1 MAAIT
6 WRNVD
11 APDFSSSARM
21 LGQAGDSFNN
31 MFGVLNKQLEKHQA
45 IGEQNWQNT
54 ANNNTDAFMGEMR
67 KRYTTPEAY
76 AAAQASGEVDA
87 LREQYGA
94 QINVPAAREL
104 MYKMPENLQRQ
115 AVTQQAFAENRLHE
129 KFKGTIAQALTQTM
143 NGQGKEARTM
153 LAKSG
158 MPPELQARTLA
169 DILTT
174 EQQGLR
180 STQQTEAHNS
190 LMANRAAEDAWRA
203 AQTKLA
209 GQPKK
214 PDLGDITKMTDARKA
229 PYQERLSNTAFGGD
243 KYDSP
248 KAAESIV
255 ALLSSTGTSPL
266 SGSPA
271 AFTQKLVA
279 ALVGKG
285 VATPDGKVLVS
296 IGGKSIR
303 VPLTE
308 GLIKKAISDDDGGLA
323 DPSVGGVATKLAE
336 YLKSSQGR
344 EQAADYLSNKAVL
357 SRIDQEMAAIAQG
370 KSTDELPAFDMD
382 DPLKYRQS
390 LTKEKEAEAAKVAA
404 QNLRAAQ
411 KPAVNM
417 NNFSGAP
424 DWAPQ
429 IPLWE

>member
-153 LAKSG
+153 LAESG

-180 STQQTEAHNS
+180 STQQTEAHNA
-190 LMANRAAEDAWRA
+190 LMASRKSEDAYRA
-203 AQTKLA
+203 SQVEA
-209 GQPKK
+209 
-214 PDLGDITKMTDARKA
+214 ARVGKRPSISEIKDVIETQSGPHEAALKA
-229 PYQERLSNTAFGGD
+229 SIFGG
-243 KYDSP
+243 P
-248 KAAESIV
+248 KVTDPKEQASI
-255 ALLSSTGTSPL
+255 
-266 SGSPA
+266 
-271 AFTQKLVA
+271 A
-279 ALVGKG
+279 ALVTTLGTRMGVTEPTVFVGHVLDKLKG
-285 VATPDGKVLVS
+285 DKVLNS
-296 IGGKSIR
+296 AGNIEYKIGDKTLQ
-303 VPLTE
+303 VPLPASLVTTAIQQDNAFMKSPATGTTAERLKALIQSPDFIDQAIAYENSRLNLATINRE
-308 GLIKKAISDDDGGLA
+308 GSVSMSGGTPVRPAGYDDK
-323 DPSVGGVATKLAE
+323 DPSGFAATMREYRTRQVDAE
-336 YLKSSQGR
+336 AESERKVKQAQKTYSDPKTR
-344 EQAADYLSNKAVL
+344 QAA
-357 SRIDQEMAAIAQG
+357 
-370 KSTDELPAFDMD
+370 P
-382 DPLKYRQS
+382 
-390 LTKEKEAEAAKVAA
+390 
-404 QNLRAAQ
+404 
-411 KPAVNM
+411 
-417 NNFSGAP
+417 FSFGF
-424 DWAPQ
+424 
-429 IPLWE
+429 

>member
-11 APDFSSSARM
+11 APNFGESARI
-21 LGQAGDSFNN
+21 LGMAGDSFNN

-67 KRYTTPEAY
+67 RRYTTPEAY

-153 LAKSG
+153 LAESG

-169 DILTT
+169 DILAT

-180 STQQTEAHNS
+180 STQQTEAHNA
-190 LMANRAAEDAWRA
+190 LMASRKSEDAWRT
-203 AQTKLA
+203 AQTKSA
-209 GQPKK
+209 GQPNK

-243 KYDSP
+243 KFDSP
-248 KAAESIV
+248 KAAESIL
-255 ALLSSTGTSPL
+255 AMLTSTGTSPL

-279 ALVGKG
+279 KLVGEG

-308 GLIKKAISDDDGGLA
+308 GLIKKAISDDDGSVT
-323 DPSVGGVATKLAE
+323 DPSVGGVAANLAA

-370 KSTDELPAFDMD
+370 KSTGELPAFDMD

-390 LTKEKEAEAAKVAA
+390 LAKEKEAEAESERKVK
-404 QNLRAAQ
+404 QAQ
-411 KPAVNM
+411 KVYSDPKTRQAAP
-417 NNFSGAP
+417 FSFGF
-424 DWAPQ
+424 
-429 IPLWE
+429 